1 VLDWYR
7 TLNELIDM
15 RSFSSLWYWIGLVV
29 MWSGASHFI
38 LGVPYDLVARA
49 RRQGGAAE
57 EDLRDVVRVQVNR
70 LLLIDATAGAWLLG
84 LGCFALTTLA
94 LLGFVYG
101 VELAQAVFL
110 LALPMSVV
118 FTLSI
123 RTARAIRAADG
134 EGLHPMLIRLRRTVQ
149 ALGVLS
155 IFVTALWGMLQNMAL
170 GPI

>member
-1 VLDWYR
+1 MLDWYR
-7 TLNELIDM
+7 TVSELIDM
-15 RSFSSLWYWIGLVV
+15 RSFSSLWYWIGVV
-29 MWSGASHFI
+29 VVWSGASHFI
-38 LGVPYDLVARA
+38 LGVPYDLIARA
-49 RRQGGAAE
+49 RRHGRAAE

-70 LLLIDATAGAWLLG
+70 LLLIDGVAGAWLMG
-84 LGCFALTTLA
+84 LGSFGLTTLA

-110 LALPMSVV
+110 LALPLSVV

-134 EGLHPMLIRLRRTVQ
+134 EGLHPKLMLLRRTVQ
-149 ALGVLS
+149 AIGVLS
-155 IFVTALWGMLQNMAL
+155 IFVTALWGMYQNMAT

>member
-1 VLDWYR
+1 MLDLYR
-7 TLNELIDM
+7 TFNELIDM
-15 RSFSSLWYWIGLVV
+15 RSFSSLWYWIGLIV
-29 MWSGASHFI
+29 MWSVASHFI
-38 LGVPYDLVARA
+38 LGVPYDLVTRA
-49 RRQGGAAE
+49 RRQGGEAE

-70 LLLIDATAGAWLLG
+70 LLLIDGSAGPWLLG
-84 LGCFALTTLA
+84 GACFALTTLA

-110 LALPMSVV
+110 MALPMSVV
-118 FTLSI
+118 FTLSV

-134 EGLHPMLIRLRRTVQ
+134 EGLHPMLMQLRRMVQ

-155 IFVTALWGMLQNMAL
+155 IFVTALWGMYRNMAV